1 MSGKTDDTYVVFQYD
16 INNGNKKPLLL
27 IEARLTLAM
36 YLMDFMAREWAKQN
50 QMEVPFGSKERSFAV
65 GMTDAGLD
73 QEMQTLDGSEHK
85 FHLPPQLG
93 LLWAKKSTEDSTDL
107 SPDDFNTA
115 IKLVLLKKSD
125 FHKFFDD
132 YDESDAPD
140 DIKEMM
146 MWPDHKISD
155 WFSHIEDDLS
165 PMFHKLQW
173 EMTRIEM
180 AGKRK
185 PQPDPTLN

>member
-1 MSGKTDDTYVVFQYD
+1 MSGKTDDTYVVFQFD
-16 INNGNKKPLLL
+16 ITGNKNKPLLL
-27 IEARLTLAM
+27 IEGRLTLAM

-50 QMEVPFGSKERSFAV
+50 QMDPPPGKAPRHFAV
-65 GMTDAGLD
+65 GLTNAGLD
-73 QEMQTLDGSEHK
+73 QEMETLDGSEHR
-85 FHLPPQLG
+85 FHMPPQLG
-93 LLWAKKSTEDSTDL
+93 LLWSKEDLTDCG
-107 SPDDFNTA
+107 PDDFNTA
-115 IKLVLLKKSD
+115 IKLVMLKKSD

-132 YDESDAPD
+132 YDESEAPD

-155 WFSHIEDDLS
+155 WFSHVEDDLS